1 MMSNQS
7 KIRLKEWSMI
17 LQLNNNKISAADR
30 LKIIEDT
37 LEALRSIG
45 GDDDNNDNHDSDN
58 DENENT
64 RE

>member
-1 MMSNQS
+1 
-7 KIRLKEWSMI
+7 MI